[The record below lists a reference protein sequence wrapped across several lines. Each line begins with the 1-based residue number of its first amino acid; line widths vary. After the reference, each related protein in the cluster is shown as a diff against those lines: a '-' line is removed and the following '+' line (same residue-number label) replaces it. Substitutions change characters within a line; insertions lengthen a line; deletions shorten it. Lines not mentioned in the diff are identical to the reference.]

1 MENQMK
7 KTVKNLDHYI
17 NLAGSGTA
25 QSVDS
30 IMNDLNMDVTIAAS
44 KIIDYSL
51 GFVRSD
57 EGLKRMAFYLFN
69 GTQMQRNYCAIF
81 FNRRGDWQIVR
92 EAYLKGLIDYKQ
104 YFSR

>member
-1 MENQMK
+1 MK
-7 KTVKNLDHYI
+7 EHVKNLDYYI
-17 NLAGSGTA
+17 SLAGSGTA

-30 IMNDLNMDVTIAAS
+30 IMRDLNTDITLAAS

-51 GFVRSD
+51 GFVRSE
-57 EGLKRMAFYLFN
+57 EGLERMAFYLFQ

>member
-1 MENQMK
+1 M

-17 NLAGSGTA
+17 SLAKSGTA

-30 IMNDLNMDVTIAAS
+30 MMDDLNLNITLAAS

-51 GFVRSD
+51 GFISSD
-57 EGLKRMAFYLFN
+57 EGLDRMAFYLFN

-81 FNRRGDWQIVR
+81 FNRRGDWQLVR
-92 EAYLKGLIDYKQ
+92 QAYEKGLIDYKQ

>member
-1 MENQMK
+1 MIK
-7 KTVKNLDHYI
+7 SVKNLDHYI
-17 NLAGSGTA
+17 KLANSGTA

-30 IMNDLNMDVTIAAS
+30 IMDDLNINTTLAAS

-51 GFVRSD
+51 GFINSG
-57 EGLKRMAFYLFN
+57 EGLKRMAHYLFH

-81 FNRRGDWQIVR
+81 FNRLGDWQIVR
-92 EAYLKGLIDYKQ
+92 EAYLKGLIDYEQ